1 MPLITPTLT
10 ADSLRLFK
18 DIANDAGNWGG
29 TPMVGG
35 NVCTTK
41 ADLGNLTDLKKHGLL
56 STFESDGCYFIDF
69 TPAGLALAF
78 VHGIQIRQA
87 DF

>member
-1 MPLITPTLT
+1 MPLLTPLT
-10 ADSLRLFK
+10 EDSVRLFK

-56 STFESDGCYFIDF
+56 STFESDGCQFVSF
-69 TPAGLALAF
+69 TKKGVYTAEF
-78 VHGIQIRQA
+78 YGIKL
-87 DF
+87 DVDC